1 MAVRLFH
8 YSDLETALDDPEQCG
23 ALAGAIQARQD
34 EQSLVVG
41 SGDNTAP
48 SALSL
53 ATEGGCASE
62 FFDAVDPDCETF
74 GNHDFDFGA
83 DRAGELAAATD
94 HWLCANAKV
103 AGEQFAPETTEPSR
117 LVAVDDT
124 LAGMIGVAHP
134 ETDSINPKAKTVD
147 FEDPVPVI
155 REQARSLR
163 EAGAEYIVVAS
174 HCGHGDERIAR
185 ETSVDAVLGGH
196 VHDVHAEEIDGTA
209 VVRPGRAGERFS
221 EVLLGDSTEI
231 AIHEVDTQPVDE
243 RVRDELVD
251 RLQAL
256 LTEHGLD
263 EVVASA
269 ATPIERTEE
278 TATVAESRIGNLVV
292 DAMRWKTGADIALS
306 PPGAIRSGPPLTE
319 DVTVA
324 DLIALTPYDDRLA
337 VVELSG
343 KRLREA
349 LVAVPFGYY
358 NDGYPDRHC
367 SHVSGARIVWDDSAG
382 ELTEVTVD
390 GEPIDDDRR
399 YTLAVADYLVETS
412 HVNDAFDEADVIGR
426 YGLARDAIV
435 EYAREVGLDP
445 TLDGRIQR
453 PNLGQ

>member
-1 MAVRLFH
+1 MAVRLLH
-8 YSDLETALDDPEQCG
+8 YSDLETALDDPDQCG
-23 ALAGAIQARQD
+23 SLAGALHASRD
-34 EQSLVVG
+34 DGTLVVG

-53 ATEGGCASE
+53 ATEGGCAHE

-83 DRAGELAAATD
+83 DRAGELAAGTD
-94 HWLCANAKV
+94 HWLCANATV
-103 AGEQFAPETTEPSR
+103 AGEQFAPEATEPNR
-117 LVAVDDT
+117 LVEVDGT
-124 LAGMIGVAHP
+124 LVGIIGVAHP
-134 ETDSINPKAKTVD
+134 ETDSINPKAEAVE
-147 FEDPVPVI
+147 FSDPVRII
-155 REQARSLR
+155 REQASSLR
-163 EAGAEYIVVAS
+163 GAGAEYIVVAS

-196 VHDVHAEEIDGTA
+196 VHDVHAELIEGTA

-231 AIHEVDTQPVDE
+231 AIHEVDDQPVDE
-243 RVRDELVD
+243 GVRDELVD
-251 RLQAL
+251 RVQAL
-256 LTEHGLD
+256 LAEHGLD
-263 EVVASA
+263 EVVATA
-269 ATPIERTEE
+269 EDPIERTEE
-278 TATVAESRIGNLVV
+278 TATVAESRVGNLVV
-292 DAMRWKTGADIALS
+292 DAMRWKTGADVALS
-306 PPGAIRSGPPLTE
+306 PPGAIRSGPPLGD

-324 DLIALTPYDDRLA
+324 DLIALTPYDDQLA

-343 KRLREA
+343 ERLREA
-349 LVAVPFGYY
+349 FVAVPFGYY
-358 NDGYPDRHC
+358 NDGYPNRHC
-367 SHVSGARIVWDDSAG
+367 SHVSGARIVWDDSSG
-382 ELTEVTVD
+382 ELRDATVA

-399 YTLAVADYLVETS
+399 YTIAVADYLVETS

-453 PNLGQ
+453 PSLA

>member
-1 MAVRLFH
+1 MAVRLLH
-8 YSDLETALDDPEQCG
+8 YSDLETALDDPDQCG
-23 ALAGAIQARQD
+23 ALAGAIQARRD

-83 DRAGELAAATD
+83 DRAGELAAGTD
-94 HWLCANAKV
+94 HWLCANATV
-103 AGEQFAPETTEPSR
+103 AGERFAAEATAPSR
-117 LVAVDDT
+117 LAAVDGT
-124 LAGMIGVAHP
+124 LVGMIGVAHP
-134 ETDSINPKAKTVD
+134 ETASINPKAADVE
-147 FEDPVPVI
+147 FADPVPVI
-155 REQARSLR
+155 RKQAHSLR
-163 EAGAEYIVVAS
+163 EAGAECIVVSS

-196 VHDVHAEEIDGTA
+196 VHDVFAERIEGTA
-209 VVRPGRAGERFS
+209 VVRPGRAGARFS
-221 EVLLGDSTEI
+221 EVVLGDRTEI
-231 AIHEVDTQPVDE
+231 AIHEVDDQPVDE
-243 RVRDELVD
+243 GVREGLRS

-256 LTEHGLD
+256 LAEHGLD
-263 EVVASA
+263 EVVGSA
-269 ATPIERTEE
+269 RDPIERTEE

-306 PPGAIRSGPPLTE
+306 PPGAIRSGPPLGD

-337 VVELSG
+337 VVELPG
-343 KRLREA
+343 ERLREA
-349 LVAVPFGYY
+349 FIAVPFGYY

-382 ELTEVTVD
+382 ALIEVTVA

-399 YTLAVADYLVETS
+399 YTIAVADYLVETS

-453 PNLGQ
+453 PNLN